1 MLNRFRHAQAE
12 YPRQFWLLFWGL
24 LISTTG
30 SSMIWPFLMI
40 YVSEKLSLPLATVA
54 SLLTL
59 NAVMGLASSFIVGPV
74 TDRVGRKWVM
84 IVSLAMNGIINIF
97 MSRAANLPTFAVL
110 MALTGAFNPLYRVGA
125 DAMMADLI
133 PPEKRIDAYSLL
145 RLSNNL
151 GVSLGPA
158 IGGFIA
164 GASYTAAFYC
174 AAAGMLTYSFLL
186 TLMAVETL
194 PKEVARLARQK
205 VESLAGYG
213 TALRDTRFMPFV
225 GAFTLTQVA
234 SAMVW
239 TLLSVYTKVNYH
251 LPEALYGFIPT
262 TNALMVVFFQ
272 IAVTQ
277 VSKRHPPFRA
287 LAVGSLLY
295 AVGVGSVILGRGFWG
310 FWVSM
315 VVITLGE
322 LVMVP
327 TASTMAANLAPADMR
342 GRYMSI
348 YGLTWSVA
356 SGIGPVLGGFLND
369 TIAPVSIWY
378 GGLLIG
384 LASTLSF
391 LLISR
396 RSPQRAESFGD

>member
-1 MLNRFRHAQAE
+1 MLTRFRRAQSE

-30 SSMIWPFLMI
+30 SSMIWPFLLI
-40 YVSEKLSLPLATVA
+40 YVSEKLALPLTTVA

-59 NAVMGLASSFIVGPV
+59 NAVMGLATSFIAGPI

-84 IVSLAMNGIINIF
+84 VVSLAMNGIINIF

-110 MALTGAFNPLYRVGA
+110 MALTGAVNPLYRVGA

-164 GASYTAAFYC
+164 GASYAAAFYC
-174 AAAGMLTYSFLL
+174 AAAGMLVYSVLV
-186 TLMAVETL
+186 TVMAVETL
-194 PKEVARLARQK
+194 PREAARLARQK
-205 VESLAGYG
+205 VERFAGYA
-213 TALRDTRFMPFV
+213 TILRDNRFMPFV
-225 GAFTLTQVA
+225 CAFTLTQVA

-262 TNALMVVFFQ
+262 TNALMVVFLQ
-272 IAVTQ
+272 IGVTRL
-277 VSKRHPPFRA
+277 SKRHPPLRT
-287 LAVGSLLY
+287 LAVGSLFY
-295 AVGVGSVILGRGFWG
+295 AIGVGSVALGRGFWG
-310 FWVSM
+310 FWISM
-315 VVITLGE
+315 VIITLGE

-327 TASTMAANLAPADMR
+327 TASTLTANLAPADMR

-348 YGLTWSVA
+348 YGLTWGVA

-369 TIAPVSIWY
+369 SIAPVSIWY
-378 GGLLIG
+378 GGLVIG
-384 LASTLSF
+384 LVSTLFF
-391 LLISR
+391 LFISR
-396 RSPQRAESFGD
+396 RSLDLAESFGD